1 MPRILLTI
9 TALLSA
15 IAVATGCGND
25 GGSSSSGAASLAPG
39 GSVVYGEAT
48 LDPDDDQQA
57 AIDSLIEK
65 FPGEGSAGE
74 RIRGLMEKAFS
85 ESDTGLS
92 YAEDIEP
99 WLGDQAGFF
108 VTSLT
113 PGADPAAALLVA
125 ADDEGKAEDAI
136 AKAAK
141 GEGKAASYKG
151 HDYYVLGD
159 SIDGA
164 AGVVDGWVV
173 LGSESGFKAA
183 VDTAEG
189 GAPLQEEEAYTKAL
203 ADAPEERLGFVYF
216 NTPAFVDQLRKSGTG
231 AALGP
236 FAGLF
241 KDPVLATINANEHG
255 VRLEAT
261 LPESLSSA
269 FPILGASGGLA
280 AELPAD
286 SWLALAQPDL
296 GKTISYFVD
305 AFGAA
310 AGGRDAL
317 AQQLRAATGLDLDK
331 DVIAWMGDWSLF
343 VRGTSVAELNGAL
356 VVETTDEAAS
366 RRFIDAVARLA
377 RKALD
382 GDERVGPL
390 ELGGGGEGVTLHT
403 PELPEPI
410 HLFQRDGKV
419 VLAYGDVAAEDAL
432 SPSEKLGDTQAY
444 KDAQEAL
451 GGDYD
456 LSFYLAFEPIVSL
469 VDSTGAGDDEGWQ
482 KVKPYLEPLGA
493 LVVGAQKDGDKLRS
507 AFGITVK

>member
-15 IAVATGCGND
+15 IAVATGCGN
-25 GGSSSSGAASLAPG
+25 GGPATAGSSSLAPA

-57 AIDSLIEK
+57 AINSLIEK

-74 RIRGLMEKAFS
+74 RIRGLLEKALS
-85 ESDTGLS
+85 ESGTGLS

-99 WLGDQAGFF
+99 WLGDRAGFF
-108 VTSLT
+108 VSSLS
-113 PGADPAAALLVA
+113 PGSSGAGAFMVA
-125 ADDEGKAEDAI
+125 TDDEDKARDAI
-136 AKAAK
+136 EKAAK
-141 GEGKAASYKG
+141 KGGKEASYKG
-151 HDYYVLGD
+151 HGYFTF
-159 SIDGA
+159 SDGA
-164 AGVVDGWVV
+164 VGVVDGWVV
-173 LGSESGFKAA
+173 FGTDAGFKAA

-189 GAPLQEEEAYTKAL
+189 GEPLEDDDTYAKTL
-203 ADAPEERLGFVYF
+203 ADAPEDRLGFVYF

-241 KDPVLATINANEHG
+241 KDPVLATINATEHG

-269 FPILGASGGLA
+269 LPILGDSGGA
-280 AELPAD
+280 AAQLPAD
-286 SWLALAQPDL
+286 SWIALAQPDL
-296 GKTISYFVD
+296 GRTISYFVD
-305 AFGAA
+305 AFGGL
-310 AGGRDAL
+310 AGGRGAL
-317 AQQLRAATGLDLDK
+317 AQQLKAATGLDLDK

-343 VRGTSVAELNGAL
+343 VRGTSVDELNGAL

-366 RRFIDAVARLA
+366 GRFIAAVGRLA
-377 RKALD
+377 GKS
-382 GDERVGPL
+382 GEVHVT
-390 ELGGGGEGVTLHT
+390 GGGSNLTLSA
-403 PELPEPI
+403 PSIPEPV

-419 VLAYGDVAAEDAL
+419 VLAYGDAAAHDAL
-432 SPSEKLGDTQAY
+432 DPGQTLGDTEAY

-456 LSFYLAFEPIVSL
+456 LSFYLGFEPIVSL
-469 VDSTGAGDDEGWQ
+469 VDSSGAGDDEGWQ
-482 KVKPYLEPLGA
+482 KIKPYLEPLGA
-493 LVVGAQKDGDKLRS
+493 LVVGARKDGDKLHS
-507 AFGITVK
+507 AVGITVK

>member
-15 IAVATGCGND
+15 VAVATGCGNA
-25 GGSSSSGAASLAPG
+25 GSSSSGAASLAPA

-48 LDPDDDQQA
+48 LDPDADQQA

-65 FPGEGSAGE
+65 FPGQGSAGE
-74 RIRGLMEKAFS
+74 RIRGLLEQAFS
-85 ESDTGLS
+85 KSGTGLS
-92 YAEDIEP
+92 YADDIEP

-108 VTSLT
+108 VSSLS
-113 PGADPAAALLVA
+113 PGAAGSGAFMVA
-125 ADDEGKAEDAI
+125 TDDEGEARDAI
-136 AKAAK
+136 EKAAK
-141 GEGKAASYKG
+141 QDGKAASYKG
-151 HDYYVLGD
+151 HDYYTF
-159 SIDGA
+159 SDGA
-164 AGVVDGWVV
+164 AGVIDGWVV
-173 LGSESGFKAA
+173 LGNEGGIKAA

-189 GAPLQEEEAYTKAL
+189 GARLEDDDAYTKTL
-203 ADAPEERLGFVYF
+203 ADAPSDRLGFLYF

-261 LPESLSSA
+261 LPESLSKA

-280 AELPAD
+280 ADLPAD

-305 AFGAA
+305 AFGNL

-317 AQQLRAATGLDLDK
+317 AQQLKAATGLDLDK
-331 DVIAWMGDWSLF
+331 DVIAWMGDWSVF

-377 RKALD
+377 RKSLN
-382 GDERVGPL
+382 GGGSVGPL
-390 ELGGGGEGVTLHT
+390 DVDGGGEGVTLRT
-403 PELPEPI
+403 PAVPQPI

-419 VLAYGDVAAEDAL
+419 VLAYGDAAAHDAL
-432 SPSEKLGDTQAY
+432 NPSAKLGDTQAY
-444 KDAQEAL
+444 KDAQDAL

-456 LSFYLAFEPIVSL
+456 LSFYLGFQPILAL

-493 LVVGAQKDGDKLRS
+493 LVVGAKKDGDKLRS
-507 AFGITVK
+507 AFGLTVK